1 MKKSVIFG
9 SFIAVFAI
17 LFSSCASSYLYKI
30 ENKEIKNIDGTIYLT
45 SMPLWADIWAMYY
58 SDDLTITKIRQ
69 NNTEFYRFEV
79 NLCLSDWLFID
90 KLNIKINN
98 GNTITL
104 TDKNPMR
111 EVIPA
116 STYYPTRVRE
126 LAYFILDESIVNELK
141 NCNAIVFQH
150 KREPVTLPQEAIN
163 ATKNF
168 LQ

>member
-1 MKKSVIFG
+1 MRKFCLLSL
-9 SFIAVFAI
+9 SIAI
-17 LFSSCASSYLYKI
+17 SLLFLGCASSFLYKI
-30 ENKEIKNIDGTIYLT
+30 DSKEIKNIDGTIYVT
-45 SMPLWADIWAMYY
+45 SMPIYIDIWAMYY
-58 SDDLTITKIRQ
+58 SDDLTISKVRQ

-90 KLNIKINN
+90 TLNIKIDN

-126 LAYFILDESIVNELK
+126 LAYFILEESIVNELK
-141 NCNAIVFQH
+141 NCDSFVFQH
-150 KREPVTLPQEAIN
+150 KRDPVTIPQEGIAAI
-163 ATKNF
+163 KNF
-168 LQ
+168 LK